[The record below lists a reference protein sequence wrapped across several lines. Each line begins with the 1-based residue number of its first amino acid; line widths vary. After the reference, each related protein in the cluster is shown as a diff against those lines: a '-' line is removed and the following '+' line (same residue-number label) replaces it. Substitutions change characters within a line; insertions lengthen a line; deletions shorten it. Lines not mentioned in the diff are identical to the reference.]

1 MIQLFMLH
9 ILRLN
14 VFAKKEL
21 IEWGLAK
28 DNEFRDE
35 IEAKLKDKHYAKL
48 NERWANYKE
57 NSKRG

>member
-1 MIQLFMLH
+1 MLH